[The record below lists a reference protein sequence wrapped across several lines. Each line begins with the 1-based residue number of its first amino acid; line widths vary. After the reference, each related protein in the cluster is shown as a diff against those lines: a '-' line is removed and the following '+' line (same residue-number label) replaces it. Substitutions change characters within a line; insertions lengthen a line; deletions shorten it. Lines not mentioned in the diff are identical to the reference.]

1 MLVTNINLR
10 SEFSQHSRRFG
21 GGFRSR
27 SPGCGMVQPMS
38 QSTGKILGVGM
49 HKTGTKSFANALRTL
64 GYRVTGPF
72 GVNERQAPDTTL
84 KHALKTLEKYDAAQD
99 NPWPF
104 LYREID
110 AAYPG
115 SKFILTHREPEDWI
129 QSVVGH
135 FGGTSTP
142 MREWIYG
149 VGDPRDNEDRYVE
162 VYERHNRNVTT
173 YFADRP
179 TDFMTLRVGDADGWS
194 ALCQFLG
201 VAEPTTPFPHLNSER
216 QRRRR
221 RSLVHRLA
229 RALPGPGSLR
239 G

>member
-1 MLVTNINLR
+1 
-10 SEFSQHSRRFG
+10 
-21 GGFRSR
+21 
-27 SPGCGMVQPMS
+27 MVQPMS
-38 QSTGKILGVGM
+38 QTTRKILGVGM

-72 GVNERQAPDTTL
+72 GVNERQARDTTL
-84 KHALKTLEKYDAAQD
+84 KHALKTLEESDAAQD

-115 SKFILTHREPEDWI
+115 SKFILTYREPEDWI
-129 QSVVGH
+129 QSVVRH

-149 VGDPRDNEDRYVE
+149 VGDPKGNEDRYLG
-162 VYERHNRNVTT
+162 VYERHNLTVSA
-173 YFADRP
+173 YFADRSD
-179 TDFMTLRVGDADGWS
+179 DFMTLKVGDDGGWS
-194 ALCQFLG
+194 GLCQFLG
-201 VAEPTTPFPHLNSER
+201 MAVPTTPFPHLNSER

-221 RSLVHRLA
+221 QSLVHRLTKGVSEGNSNLMA
-229 RALPGPGSLR
+229 KAIRRALPGTNSLR
-239 G
+239 A

>member
-1 MLVTNINLR
+1 
-10 SEFSQHSRRFG
+10 
-21 GGFRSR
+21 
-27 SPGCGMVQPMS
+27 MS

-72 GVNERQAPDTTL
+72 GVDERHAPDTTL
-84 KHALKTLEKYDAAQD
+84 KHALKVIKEHDAAQD

-115 SKFILTHREPEDWI
+115 SKFVLTLRDPDDWI
-129 QSVVGH
+129 RSVVSH

-149 VGDPRDNEDRYVE
+149 VGDPKGNEGRYLE
-162 VYERHNRNVTT
+162 VYERHNRTVAES
-173 YFADRP
+173 FSGRP
-179 TDFMTLRVGDADGWS
+179 RDFMILRVGDDKGWS
-194 ALCQFLG
+194 TLCDFLG
-201 VAEPTTPFPHLNSER
+201 KPEPTTPFPHQNSER
-216 QRRRR
+216 QRRRS
-221 RSLVHRLA
+221 RSLVRRLV
-229 RALPGPGSLR
+229 RAVPGSGSLR
-239 G
+239 A

>member
-1 MLVTNINLR
+1 
-10 SEFSQHSRRFG
+10 
-21 GGFRSR
+21 
-27 SPGCGMVQPMS
+27 
-38 QSTGKILGVGM
+38 M

-84 KHALKTLEKYDAAQD
+84 KHALTTIEEFDAAQD

-115 SKFILTHREPEDWI
+115 SKFVLTLRDSDDWI
-129 QSVVGH
+129 RSVVNH

-149 VGDPRDNEDRYVE
+149 VGDPRGNESRYLE
-162 VYERHNRNVTT
+162 VYERHNRSVAS
-173 YFADRP
+173 YFAERP
-179 TDFMTLRVGDADGWS
+179 DDFMTLRAGDDDGWS
-194 ALCQFLG
+194 ALCDFLG
-201 VAEPTTPFPHLNSER
+201 KPVPSTPYPHQNSER
-216 QRRRR
+216 QRRQR
-221 RSLVHRLA
+221 RSLVHRLTKGVSEGNSNLVA
-229 RALPGPGSLR
+229 KAIKRALPG
-239 G
+239 

>member
-1 MLVTNINLR
+1 MT
-10 SEFSQHSRRFG
+10 E
-21 GGFRSR
+21 
-27 SPGCGMVQPMS
+27 
-38 QSTGKILGVGM
+38 TETKILGVGM

-72 GVNERQAPDTTL
+72 GVNDRNTPDTTL
-84 KHALKTLEKYDAAQD
+84 RHALNTLEEYDAAQD

-115 SKFILTHREPEDWI
+115 SKFILTYREPEAWI
-129 QSVVGH
+129 QSVVRH
-135 FGGTSTP
+135 FGGKSTP

-149 VGDPRDNEDRYVE
+149 VGDPRGNEERYLE
-162 VYERHNRNVTT
+162 VYENHNRTVSA

-179 TDFMTLRVGDADGWS
+179 NDFMTLRVGDNDGWP

-201 VAEPTTPFPHLNSER
+201 VAEPTTPFPHSNSER

-229 RALPGPGSLR
+229 HALPGSGSLR

>member
-1 MLVTNINLR
+1 
-10 SEFSQHSRRFG
+10 
-21 GGFRSR
+21 
-27 SPGCGMVQPMS
+27 MVQVMS
-38 QSTGKILGVGM
+38 QPTAKILGVGM
-49 HKTGTKSFANALRTL
+49 HKTGTKSFANALRAL

-84 KHALKTLEKYDAAQD
+84 KHALKTIEEYDAAQD

-115 SKFILTHREPEDWI
+115 SKFVLTLRDPDDWI
-129 QSVVGH
+129 RSVVNH

-149 VGDPRDNEDRYVE
+149 VGDPRGNESRYLE
-162 VYERHNRNVTT
+162 VYETHNRAVAAH
-173 YFADRP
+173 FAGRP
-179 TDFMTLRVGDADGWS
+179 DDFMNLRVGDNDGWS
-194 ALCQFLG
+194 SLCDFLG
-201 VAEPTTPFPHLNSER
+201 KPEPLSPYPHQNSER
-216 QRRRR
+216 QRRRS

-229 RALPGPGSLR
+229 KALPGSGSLR
-239 G
+239 A